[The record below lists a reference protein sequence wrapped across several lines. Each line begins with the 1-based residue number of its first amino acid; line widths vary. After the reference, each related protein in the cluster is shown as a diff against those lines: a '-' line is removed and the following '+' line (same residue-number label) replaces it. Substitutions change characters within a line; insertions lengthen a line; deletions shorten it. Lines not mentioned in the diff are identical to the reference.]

1 MSCVRLGPGV
11 FDKLSSFTYGPL
23 RLGKSI
29 GQWEAVMTLNSP
41 IEREITIGV
50 ETTESSSAEISAAES
65 FTASMEAGVEFWGM
79 SMKVGLSTSY
89 ESSFKN
95 TVNETTAR
103 TQTEKISYSCGSN
116 DDNSEMYGLYQ
127 WVVSTEDNSFTAK
140 TNHAVCRTDSN
151 ALTPPACPWD
161 ACVDAECTICKNDWI
176 A

>member
-1 MSCVRLGPGV
+1 
-11 FDKLSSFTYGPL
+11 
-23 RLGKSI
+23 
-29 GQWEAVMTLNSP
+29 
-41 IEREITIGV
+41 
-50 ETTESSSAEISAAES
+50 
-65 FTASMEAGVEFWGM
+65 MEAGVEFWGM

-103 TQTEKISYSCGSN
+103 TETEKITYTCGSN
-116 DDNSEMYGLYQ
+116 EDNSEMYGLWQ
-127 WVVSTEDNSFTAK
+127 WVVKTEDNSFIAK

-161 ACVDAECTICKNDWI
+161 ACEDAECTICKNDWI